1 MPTINCN
8 HCNHEFLS
16 ESEYYSHYITA
27 HKSNSTSIKKILI
40 LGGGF
45 GGITALRKIEKKFQ
59 KESVEITIVSEENFF
74 LFTP

>member
-1 MPTINCN
+1 MPAINCN
-8 HCNHEFLS
+8 HCNLEFRL

-45 GGITALRKIEKKFQ
+45 GGITTLREIEKKFQ
-59 KESVEITIVSEENFF
+59 KEQVEITIVSEENY
-74 LFTP
+74 LVLH